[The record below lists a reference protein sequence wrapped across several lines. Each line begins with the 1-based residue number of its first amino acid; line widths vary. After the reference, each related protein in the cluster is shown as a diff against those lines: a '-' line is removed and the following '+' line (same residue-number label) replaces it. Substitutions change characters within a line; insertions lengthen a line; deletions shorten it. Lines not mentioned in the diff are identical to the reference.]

1 MAEASWRMLDYDVV
15 VIGAGA
21 AGLRAAIESA
31 TEGARTAIICKS
43 LLGKAAT
50 VMAEGGVAAATGNV
64 QAEDGWRAHF
74 RDTMRGG
81 CFVSDWRMAHIHAR
95 EAPDRL
101 LELEAWG
108 ALFDRT
114 AGGLIAQRQSGGHRH
129 ARLACRDGRIG
140 LEVLRALQR
149 QAINLGI
156 DVHME
161 CDVKRLFL
169 DGGRVAGALGYRRAT
184 GELILFKCKAVVL
197 ASGGAGRAWKVT
209 TNPWD
214 STGDGTALALDAGAE
229 LVDMEFVQFHPTAL
243 LAPAGARG
251 LLVSERMRTAGG
263 VLRNTAGRRFMFD
276 YVPDFHRPET
286 AATEAEADAWCE
298 NHHVNR
304 RPPELLPPD
313 IVARAIDA
321 EVRAGRGTTGGGVF
335 LEFKSRPFAAYAL
348 NQMLTL
354 NSSLKKLDIEIMQ
367 AAIEVAPACH
377 SVLGGVRVE
386 AETTAST
393 VPGLFAAGEVAAGL
407 HGAARLGGNGLSE
420 ALVFGRRAGL
430 HAAKFS
436 RSVTTPS
443 SVDGRDVESCVRALI
458 APLRRASGENPF
470 ALQREL
476 QECMHRLVGVGRTGE
491 ELGRALETI
500 ADLRKRSRNVAVG
513 GGRAYNPGWHLAL
526 DLQSL
531 LCASEATALA
541 AMERKES
548 RGCHLRQ
555 DFPGPDARYTGTSI
569 VVAKSK
575 HGLVVSRRPLVQMP
589 MELKRLV
596 HWSKKWLAK
605 KPVSKSGV
613 VMPAVAGSKN
623 IA

>member
-1 MAEASWRMLDYDVV
+1 
-15 VIGAGA
+15 
-21 AGLRAAIESA
+21 
-31 TEGARTAIICKS
+31 
-43 LLGKAAT
+43 
-50 VMAEGGVAAATGNV
+50 
-64 QAEDGWRAHF
+64 
-74 RDTMRGG
+74 
-81 CFVSDWRMAHIHAR
+81 
-95 EAPDRL
+95 
-101 LELEAWG
+101 
-108 ALFDRT
+108 
-114 AGGLIAQRQSGGHRH
+114 
-129 ARLACRDGRIG
+129 
-140 LEVLRALQR
+140 
-149 QAINLGI
+149 
-156 DVHME
+156 
-161 CDVKRLFL
+161 
-169 DGGRVAGALGYRRAT
+169 
-184 GELILFKCKAVVL
+184 
-197 ASGGAGRAWKVT
+197 
-209 TNPWD
+209 
-214 STGDGTALALDAGAE
+214 
-229 LVDMEFVQFHPTAL
+229 
-243 LAPAGARG
+243 
-251 LLVSERMRTAGG
+251 
-263 VLRNTAGRRFMFD
+263 MFD
-276 YVPDFHRPET
+276 YVPDFLRPET

-298 NHHVNR
+298 HHHVNR

-335 LEFKSRPFAAYAL
+335 LELTSSAAYAL
-348 NQMLTL
+348 NQLLTL
-354 NSSLKKLDIEIMQ
+354 KFSLKKLCDIDIML

-377 SVLGGVRVE
+377 SVLGGVRIE

-430 HAAKFS
+430 HAAQFS
-436 RSVTTPS
+436 MSVTTPS
-443 SVDGRDVESCVRALI
+443 SIDGRDVEACARALI

-470 ALQREL
+470 ELQREL
-476 QECMHRLVGVGRTGE
+476 QECMHRHVGVGRTGE

-500 ADLRKRSRNVAVG
+500 ADLRKRSCNVAVG

-531 LCASEATALA
+531 LCVSEATALA
-541 AMERKES
+541 ATERKES

-575 HGLVVSRRPLVQMP
+575 HGLVVSRRPLPQMP